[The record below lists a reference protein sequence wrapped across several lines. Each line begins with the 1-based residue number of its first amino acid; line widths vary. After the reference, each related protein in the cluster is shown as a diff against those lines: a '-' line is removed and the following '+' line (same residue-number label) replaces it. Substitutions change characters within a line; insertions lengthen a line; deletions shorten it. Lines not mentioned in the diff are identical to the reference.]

1 MFTSCENSM
10 LHFFRY
16 LKNTLFFAVVQE
28 SLLKLPLDHF
38 TTPSP
43 PPTIELKAILKRTDI
58 KHYLYRRH
66 QEA

>member
-16 LKNTLFFAVVQE
+16 LKNTLFFAVVQQ

-38 TTPSP
+38 
-43 PPTIELKAILKRTDI
+43 TIELKAILKRTDI
-58 KHYLYRRH
+58 KHYLCRRH